1 MKLSERLTRILCHVP
16 ETETVADIGT
26 DHGFL
31 AIALLESGKVHRVVA
46 TDLREGPLLRAERHI
61 DEAGLSERIECRLGN
76 GLTVLSPGEAGAA
89 VIAGMGGRTIREILS
104 SEPEKTKTIPFL
116 ILSPQREEETVRE
129 WLSGNGYR
137 ITEEETVFE
146 DGQYSPVIVASYT
159 GLPETLS
166 KPEMKY
172 GPVLLRERPETF
184 LRMLSFRESVL
195 EEILSGMDKK
205 RIPPEDPDRIRV
217 SEELREIG
225 NIIKAS

>member
-1 MKLSERLTRILCHVP
+1 MKKIFEKI
-16 ETETVADIGT
+16 I
-26 DHGFL
+26 
-31 AIALLESGKVHRVVA
+31 
-46 TDLREGPLLRAERHI
+46 
-61 DEAGLSERIECRLGN
+61 
-76 GLTVLSPGEAGAA
+76 PGEVQTA

-146 DGQYSPVIVASYT
+146 DGQYYPVIVASYT

-166 KPEMKY
+166 KTEMKY

-195 EEILSGMDKK
+195 KEILSGMDEN
-205 RIPPEDPDRIRV
+205 RIPPDDPDRIRV

-225 NIIKAS
+225 TIIKAS